1 MVERSIMSK
10 PQITI
15 REPFYD
21 GSHKTYGFDGTS
33 AEE

>member
-1 MVERSIMSK
+1 MSK
-10 PQITI
+10 AQITI

-21 GSHKTYGFDGTS
+21 GSHKTNGFDGTS